1 MQKVNEV
8 EPSANTLDEAKER
21 ITKLMQKQSG
31 KEYDFDARLQEA
43 CKEVREAEQKAY
55 EENAKRQ
62 QDILSYVELYSLKRT
77 INSVNNNLSAIT
89 Q

>member
-1 MQKVNEV
+1 MQKVSKV
-8 EPSANTLDEAKER
+8 EPSTNTLDEARER

-31 KEYDFDARLQEA
+31 KEYDFDSRLQEA

-62 QDILSYVELYSLKRT
+62 QDILSYVELYNIKRGIHT
-77 INSVNNNLSAIT
+77 ISNNLST
-89 Q
+89 TP

>member
-1 MQKVNEV
+1 MQKVNKV
-8 EPSANTLDEAKER
+8 EPSANTLDEARER

-43 CKEVREAEQKAY
+43 CEEVREAEQKAY